1 MPMIGW
7 IGTLL
12 EICSPFSKFP
22 LYFRNLFSVAS
33 PLLQYLFSSMVGS
46 WILFSPLEVGS
57 NGHDFDFTVDR
68 VQKKLTGWKT
78 NLLSMAGRLVL
89 ATSVT
94 SAIPSYVMQG
104 ALLPSRIHNALDKV
118 NRNFIQGSTNEKK
131 KFHLVNWQ
139 KVTRNKNEG
148 GLGVKAAK

>member
-1 MPMIGW
+1 
-7 IGTLL
+7 
-12 EICSPFSKFP
+12 
-22 LYFRNLFSVAS
+22 
-33 PLLQYLFSSMVGS
+33 MVGS

-57 NGHDFDFTVDR
+57 NGHDFDFIVDR

-94 SAIPSYVMQG
+94 SAIPSYVIQG

-118 NRNFIQGSTNEKK
+118 NRNFIWGSTNEKK

>member
-1 MPMIGW
+1 MIGW

-57 NGHDFDFTVDR
+57 NGHDFDFIVDR

-118 NRNFIQGSTNEKK
+118 NRNFIWALLMRKRSFTLLIGRRSLETKI
-131 KFHLVNWQ
+131 
-139 KVTRNKNEG
+139 REG
-148 GLGVKAAK
+148 